1 MLRNINLHKK
11 SQTITNTRVS
21 PGERTLRYSVSGNPT
36 YCRHNA
42 IWHTASRKS
51 EGKESCMECMILTG
65 HSWKQRQAN
74 LFEFRPVCLQ
84 ISARLA
90 IVVIVSE

>member
-21 PGERTLRYSVSGNPT
+21 PGERTLRYSVSGNPS

-65 HSWKQRQAN
+65 HSGNRGRQTY
-74 LFEFRPVCLQ
+74 LSLGQSVYKLVPG
-84 ISARLA
+84 
-90 IVVIVSE
+90 